1 MTKEVK
7 QKTIKATPASTK
19 KSGADD
25 LTILH
30 PNQTRKIAGI
40 NITVREYGWVEG
52 LKLRELAQPILLD
65 IEALMV
71 DGNVPGYD
79 QLRVILGKHASTTLQ
94 LIAQAADVDLE
105 FLETLNQRDGEL
117 LEAMWWGCNGP
128 FFLRS
133 VIKKI
138 GDKRLVSML
147 QGGRISTPSSS
158 PTATTQS
165 E

>member
-1 MTKEVK
+1 MVPSKKKIIT
-7 QKTIKATPASTK
+7 ATPTTK
-19 KSGADD
+19 KSGSDD

-52 LKLRELAQPILLD
+52 LKLRELANPILLD
-65 IEALMV
+65 IEKQMV
-71 DGNVPGYD
+71 DGTVPDFD
-79 QLRVILGKHASTTLQ
+79 QLRVILGKHCAATLQ
-94 LIAQAADVDLE
+94 LIAQAADVDVE

-117 LEAMWWGCNGP
+117 IEAMWWGCNGP
-128 FFLRS
+128 FFMHS

-138 GDKRLVSML
+138 SDKRLVKVL
-147 QGGRISTPSSS
+147 QGGRTSTPNSS
-158 PTATTQS
+158 PAVTAQS

>member
-1 MTKEVK
+1 MVK
-7 QKTIKATPASTK
+7 STK
-19 KSGADD
+19 IITAAPAAKSGADD

-52 LKLRELAQPILLD
+52 LRLRELAHPILLD
-65 IEALMV
+65 IEKHMV
-71 DGNVPGYD
+71 DGTVPDFD
-79 QLRVILGKHASTTLQ
+79 QLRVILGNHCKATLQ
-94 LIAQAADVDLE
+94 LIAQAANVDVE
-105 FLETLNQRDGEL
+105 FLETLSQRDGEL
-117 LEAMWWGCNGP
+117 IEAMWWGCNGP
-128 FFLRS
+128 FFMHS

-138 GDKRLVSML
+138 SEKRMVEVLH
-147 QGGRISTPSSS
+147 GGRTSTQNSS